1 MGVLVSS
8 FQISKSFGA
17 QNLFNKI
24 SFSVDDGHRVALI
37 GPNGAG
43 KSTLLKIIA
52 KVMTPD
58 VGQITFAQ
66 GLRLAYLE
74 QNPKF
79 NSTETIYDLILGSTS
94 DPDDPDNIALTWEL
108 IAKFGFDEAGIS
120 FDKKVSEL
128 SGGWQKKVALAIEM
142 AKRPNLLL
150 LDEPTNHLD
159 IESILW
165 LEDWLDRQNQLACL
179 IVTHDRLFL
188 QNTCDRI
195 FDLDRKNPD
204 GIIKF
209 EGTYADFLAVKESL
223 LSAQARLADSRRNV
237 LRQETAWLRRGAKA
251 RQTKQKARIE
261 RAHDLAE
268 EVSLLKERRRE
279 RLSKFDFGGLAR
291 SPKKLIEAQK
301 ITKNFGDRVLFDN
314 FDFILPARARVG
326 LMGTNGC
333 GKSTLIKI
341 LVGQVKPDHGT
352 VKITEGVKF
361 SYFEQKKESLDAKQS
376 VLRNL
381 CPEGDYVHLQG
392 QPVFARSYLS
402 RFHFRPEQM
411 DLPAER
417 LSGGEQSRL
426 LLARMMLQTEQVLI
440 LDEPTN
446 DLDVDTLDTFQEALD
461 EFPGAIILVTHDR
474 YFMDQVATELLAF
487 DGHGGIEKFADYF
500 QWEEWR
506 RSGGKPLTQKINSNT
521 AHQKSQNL
529 EKGETLGKSASTSN
543 GVAPEK
549 SGVPSREGK
558 KKLSYKDQLELDG
571 MEQKISKEEGLLT
584 SMQKKLEDPALASQ
598 YEKLA
603 ELTEAIS
610 IQQQKVDSLYTRWD
624 ELNSK

>member
-17 QNLFNKI
+17 QNLFSKI
-24 SFSVDDGHRVALI
+24 SFSIDDGHRVALI

-52 KVMTPD
+52 KVMAPD
-58 VGQITFAQ
+58 SGQITFAQ

-74 QNPKF
+74 QNPQF
-79 NSTETIYDLILGSTS
+79 HSTETIYDLILASTS
-94 DPDDPDNIALTWEL
+94 DPDDPDNISLTWEL
-108 IAKFGFDEAGIS
+108 ISKFGFDEAGIS
-120 FDKKVSEL
+120 YDKKVSEL
-128 SGGWQKKVALAIEM
+128 SGGWQKKVALAKEM

-204 GIIKF
+204 GLIKF
-209 EGTYADFLAVKESL
+209 EGAYVDFLDVKTSL
-223 LSAQARLADSRRNV
+223 LSAQAHLEEARRNV

-251 RQTKQKARIE
+251 RQTKQKARIA
-261 RAHDLAE
+261 RAHDLAD
-268 EVSLLKERRRE
+268 EVALLKEKRRE
-279 RLSKFDFGGLAR
+279 RLSRFDFGSMGR

-301 ITKNFGDRVLFDN
+301 ITKRFDQRTLFEN

-326 LMGTNGC
+326 LLGTNGC
-333 GKSTLIKI
+333 GKSTLIRI
-341 LVGQVKPDHGT
+341 LVGQVAPDQGV

-361 SYFEQKKESLDAKQS
+361 SYFEQKKESLDLKLS

-411 DLPAER
+411 DLPAGR

-446 DLDVDTLDTFQEALD
+446 DLDVDTLDTFQEAL
-461 EFPGAIILVTHDR
+461 EAFPGSIILVTHDR
-474 YFMDQVATELLAF
+474 YFMDQVATVLLAF
-487 DGHGGIEKFADYF
+487 DGQGGVLQFADYF
-500 QWEEWR
+500 QWEEW
-506 RSGGKPLTQKINSNT
+506 QKT
-521 AHQKSQNL
+521 KKEH
-529 EKGETLGKSASTSN
+529 
-543 GVAPEK
+543 VAEK
-549 SGVPSREGK
+549 SGGGPAVLSRNVSNSSPETAPSEAFASFHKNEGRQRK
-558 KKLSYKDQLELDG
+558 RTYKEQVEFEKI
-571 MEQKISKEEGLLT
+571 EQKIMDEETQLSQLQEELQSPEG
-584 SMQKKLEDPALASQ
+584 SSQ
-598 YEKLA
+598 YARLA
-603 ELTEAIS
+603 TLSES
-610 IQQQKVDSLYTRWD
+610 IHQQQKKIESLYSRWE
-624 ELNSK
+624 ELNSLQPRE

>member
-1 MGVLVSS
+1 MGVLISAY
-8 FQISKSFGA
+8 QISKSFGA
-17 QNLFNKI
+17 QTLFSKI
-24 SFSVDDGHRVALI
+24 SFSVDDSHRVALI

-52 KVMTPD
+52 KMMTPD
-58 VGQITFAQ
+58 VGQITFSQ

-74 QNPKF
+74 QSPQF
-79 NSTETIYDLILGSTS
+79 NSIETIYDAILNGSS
-94 DPDDPDNIALTWEL
+94 DPDDPNNISLTWEL
-108 IAKFGFDEAGIS
+108 ISKFGFDEAGIS
-120 FDKKVSEL
+120 FDHKVVEL
-128 SGGWQKKVALAIEM
+128 SGGWQKKVALAREM

-165 LEDWLDRQNQLACL
+165 LEDWLERQNQLACL

-204 GIIKF
+204 GLIKF

-223 LSAQARLADSRRNV
+223 LSAQARLEDARRNV

-261 RAHDLAE
+261 RAHDLAD
-268 EVSLLKERRRE
+268 EVDLLREKRRE
-279 RLSKFDFGGLAR
+279 RIAQFSFGGVGR
-291 SPKKLIEAQK
+291 SPKKLIEAKK
-301 ITKNFGDRVLFDN
+301 ITKKYGDRVLFEN
-314 FDFILPARARVG
+314 LDFILPAGARVG
-326 LMGTNGC
+326 FIGANGC

-341 LVGQVKPDHGT
+341 LLGQVAPDQGT
-352 VKITEGVKF
+352 VKITDGVKY
-361 SYFEQKKESLDAKQS
+361 SYFEQKKESLELKLS

-411 DLPAER
+411 DLPVER

-426 LLARMMLQTEQVLI
+426 LLARMMLQTEQVLV

-446 DLDVDTLDTFQEALD
+446 DLDVDTLDTFQEAL
-461 EFPGAIILVTHDR
+461 EAFPGAVILVTHDR
-474 YFMDQVATELLAF
+474 YFMDQVATELVSF
-487 DGHGGIEKFADYF
+487 DGVGGIQRFADYF
-500 QWEEWR
+500 QWEEW
-506 RSGGKPLTQKINSNT
+506 
-521 AHQKSQNL
+521 QKSKTSSSYALSSPSQ
-529 EKGETLGKSASTSN
+529 TQASPSSAQALNQSTATSN
-543 GVAPEK
+543 SLAN
-549 SGVPSREGK
+549 SSNK
-558 KKLSYKDQLELDG
+558 KKLSYKEQLELDG
-571 MEQKISKEEGLLT
+571 MEKKITEEEAVLSQLQKELESPDVSK
-584 SMQKKLEDPALASQ
+584 Q

-603 ELTEAIS
+603 QLSETIKV
-610 IQQQKVDSLYTRWD
+610 QQEKIDALYARWTA
-624 ELNSK
+624 LSRFC

>member
-1 MGVLVSS
+1 MAVLVSA
-8 FQISKSFGA
+8 FQISKAFGA
-17 QNLFNKI
+17 QKLFTKI
-24 SFSVDDGHRVALI
+24 SFSIDDGQRIALI

-52 KVMTPD
+52 KSMESD
-58 VGQITFAQ
+58 EGQISFSQ
-66 GLRLAYLE
+66 GLRLGYLE
-74 QNPKF
+74 QNPRF
-79 NSTETIYDLILGSTS
+79 NSTETIYESILNNTG
-94 DPDDPDNIALTWEL
+94 DPDDPENMALAWEL
-108 IAKFGFDEAGIS
+108 IARFGFDEAGFS
-120 FDKKVSEL
+120 HDRTVAEL
-128 SGGWQKKVALAIEM
+128 SGGWQKKVALAREM
-142 AKRPNLLL
+142 AKRPTLLL

-165 LEDWLDRQNQLACL
+165 LEEWLDRQNQLACL
-179 IVTHDRLFL
+179 IITHDRLFL

-204 GIIKF
+204 GLIKF
-209 EGTYADFLAVKESL
+209 EGTYADFLAVKDSL
-223 LSAQARLADSRRNV
+223 LSAQARLADARRNV

-268 EVSLLKERRRE
+268 EVSMLQDKRRE
-279 RLSKFDFGGLAR
+279 RLSKFDFGGVGR

-301 ITKNFGDRVLFDN
+301 VTKTFGEQVLFKD
-314 FDFILPARARVG
+314 FDFVLAAKARVG
-326 LMGTNGC
+326 LIGTNGC
-333 GKSTLIKI
+333 GKSTLIRI
-341 LVGQVKPDHGT
+341 LVGQTPPDSGT
-352 VKITEGVKF
+352 VKITDGVKF
-361 SYFEQKKESLDAKQS
+361 SYFEQRKESLDLKLS
-376 VLRNL
+376 VLKNI
-381 CPEGDYVHLQG
+381 CPDGDYVHLQG

-411 DLPAER
+411 DLPVER

-446 DLDVDTLDTFQEALD
+446 DLDVDTLDTLQEALD

-506 RSGGKPLTQKINSNT
+506 KTRAETGQIKTSGAKKDSN
-521 AHQKSQNL
+521 AKVV
-529 EKGETLGKSASTSN
+529 EGKS
-543 GVAPEK
+543 VA
-549 SGVPSREGK
+549 K
-558 KKLSYKDQLELDG
+558 KKLTYKDQLELDS
-571 MEQKISKEEGLLT
+571 MEATIMEAEGVLE
-584 SMQKKLEDPALASQ
+584 KLQREIQDPQLASQ
-598 YEKLA
+598 FSKLT
-603 ELTEAIS
+603 ELTTLIGK
-610 IQQQKVDSLYTRWD
+610 QQEKIEVLYKRWD
-624 ELNSK
+624 ELNQRV

>member
-1 MGVLVSS
+1 MGVLVSA
-8 FQISKSFGA
+8 FQLSKTFGA
-17 QNLFNKI
+17 QTLFSKI
-24 SFSVDDGHRVALI
+24 SFSIDDGHRVALI

-52 KVMTPD
+52 KVMDTD
-58 VGQITFAQ
+58 QGQISFSQ
-66 GLRLAYLE
+66 GLRLGYLE

-79 NSTETIYDLILGSTS
+79 NSTETIYDAILNNTD

-108 IAKFGFDEAGIS
+108 MAKFGFDDGGFAY
-120 FDKKVSEL
+120 DKKASEL
-128 SGGWQKKVALAIEM
+128 SGGWQKKVALAREM

-165 LEDWLDRQNQLACL
+165 LEEWLDRQNQMACL
-179 IVTHDRLFL
+179 IITHDRLFL

-209 EGTYADFLAVKESL
+209 EGTYADFLAIKDSL
-223 LSAQARLADSRRNV
+223 LSAQSRLADARRNV

-261 RAHDLAE
+261 RAGELAE
-268 EVSLLKERRRE
+268 EVSILQERRRE
-279 RLSKFDFGGLAR
+279 RLSKFDFAGVGR
-291 SPKKLIEAQK
+291 SPKKLIEAKK
-301 ITKNFGDRVLFDN
+301 ITKRFGEQNLFTD

-326 LMGTNGC
+326 LLGANGC
-333 GKSTLIKI
+333 GKSSLIKI
-341 LVGQVKPDHGT
+341 LVGQVVPDSGE
-352 VKITEGVKF
+352 VKITDGVKF
-361 SYFEQKKESLDAKQS
+361 SYFEQRKESLDLKLS
-376 VLRNL
+376 VLKNL
-381 CPEGDYVHLQG
+381 CSDGDYVHLQG

-411 DLPAER
+411 DLPVER

-426 LLARMMLQTEQVLI
+426 LLARMMLQTEQILI

-446 DLDVDTLDTFQEALD
+446 DLDVDTLDTLQEALD

-487 DGHGGIEKFADYF
+487 DGHGGIERFADYF
-500 QWEEWR
+500 QWEEWHKR
-506 RSGGKPLTQKINSNT
+506 QISEPAKRVATNSLLKT
-521 AHQKSQNL
+521 PSESMDSKT
-529 EKGETLGKSASTSN
+529 ET
-543 GVAPEK
+543 
-549 SGVPSREGK
+549 R
-558 KKLSYKDQLELDG
+558 KKLTYKEQLELEG
-571 MEQKISKEEGLLT
+571 IEAKITNEETVLSEL
-584 SMQKKLEDPALASQ
+584 QHELHNPELAAH

-603 ELTEAIS
+603 ELTNS
-610 IQQQKVDSLYTRWD
+610 INKQQQKIETLYQRWN
-624 ELNSK
+624 ELSAK

>member
-1 MGVLVSS
+1 VGVLISA

-17 QNLFNKI
+17 QKLFSKI

-52 KVMTPD
+52 KLMEAD
-58 VGQITFAQ
+58 EGQLSFSQ
-66 GLRLAYLE
+66 GLRLGYLE
-74 QNPKF
+74 QNPVF
-79 NSTETIYDLILGSTS
+79 NSTETIYDAILARTEDPH
-94 DPDDPDNIALTWEL
+94 DPDCMALTWEL
-108 IAKFGFDEAGIS
+108 IAKFGFEEGGMS
-120 FDKKVSEL
+120 SDKKVSEL
-128 SGGWQKKVALAIEM
+128 SGGWQKKVALAREM
-142 AKRPNLLL
+142 ATRPNLLL

-165 LEDWLDRQNQLACL
+165 LEEWLDRQNQLACL
-179 IVTHDRLFL
+179 IITHDRLFL

-223 LSAQARLADSRRNV
+223 LSAQARLEDSKRNV

-261 RAHDLAE
+261 RAFDLAE
-268 EVSLLKERRRE
+268 EVSLLQDRRRD
-279 RLSKFDFGGLAR
+279 RLSKFDFGGVGR
-291 SPKKLIEAQK
+291 SPKKLVEAQRISK
-301 ITKNFGDRVLFDN
+301 SFGERVLFKDL
-314 FDFILPARARVG
+314 DYVLPARARVG
-326 LMGTNGC
+326 LLGTNGC

-341 LVGQVKPDHGT
+341 LLGEVAPDSGS

-361 SYFEQKKESLDAKQS
+361 SYFEQRKDSLDLKIS

-381 CPEGDYVHLQG
+381 CAEGDYVHLQG

-411 DLPAER
+411 DMPADR

-446 DLDVDTLDTFQEALD
+446 DLDVDTLDTLQEALE

-487 DGHGGIEKFADYF
+487 DGQGGIIRFADYF

-506 RSGGKPLTQKINSNT
+506 KN
-521 AHQKSQNL
+521 QNPQDVAKL
-529 EKGETLGKSASTSN
+529 KSAGTDKKTDKQVGATSAEAKT
-543 GVAPEK
+543 VSK
-549 SGVPSREGK
+549 R
-558 KKLSYKDQLELDG
+558 KLSYKEQLELEG
-571 MEQKISKEEGLLT
+571 MEKKILDAEA
-584 SMQKKLEDPALASQ
+584 ALAALQEQMGDPMMTSD
-598 YEKLA
+598 YAKLA
-603 ELTEAIS
+603 ALTES
-610 IQQQKVDSLYTRWD
+610 IGEQQKKVDSLYQRW
-624 ELNSK
+624 EVLNALQGQ